1 MSGATIDLVFV
12 WRQNE
17 RVSSG
22 RRAES
27 LAMWF
32 SRHPEVRRVIYL
44 EPPLSRKSF
53 DAGQRWRKL
62 LPLHVRRMD
71 DRFWRLTVLKPN
83 TLLSLDG
90 EAAERR
96 TAWLSVRL
104 VQRFL
109 ERNTSRRRW
118 LWIYPPNPF
127 STALVRA
134 LPHDRLICDIV
145 DDVVSTKDADRE
157 HCEVLVQESTA
168 TFTTSADLA
177 DRLRPWHAGATYVP
191 NGLEP
196 SFIADVNQPTASS
209 TDRRVIGYLGVVS
222 ERTDPALL
230 AAVAERFPHCDLR
243 LVGWIDGWSDEI
255 RALLA
260 KPNVQFTERIPFDA
274 VARTIDSFD
283 VCLMPHRV
291 NSLSR
296 SMSPLK
302 LLQYVARGKPVVS
315 TPVAGLDAATDL
327 IRIASATAP
336 FLDAIAACL
345 EIEVGDHVLRRLRIE
360 RAAAHTWAERV
371 RTMWHAISHSGTQAK
386 IGGSSRAANRSS
398 VDSARFS
405 L

>member
-1 MSGATIDLVFV
+1 MSGGTIDLVFV

-53 DAGQRWRKL
+53 DVDRRWRKL
-62 LPLHVRRMD
+62 LPLHVRRVD
-71 DRFWRLTVLKPN
+71 DSFWRLTVLKPN
-83 TLLSLDG
+83 TLLSLDS

-109 ERNTSRRRW
+109 KRNTSRRRW

-145 DDVVSTKDADRE
+145 DDVVSTKDTDRE
-157 HCEVLVQESTA
+157 HCEVLVQESSA

-177 DRLRPWHAGATYVP
+177 DRLRPWHAGAMYVP

-209 TDRRVIGYLGVVS
+209 TEPPRHRLSRRRFRTYGPRAPRRRCRSLSTLRPPARRLDRRVVGRNQG
-222 ERTDPALL
+222 
-230 AAVAERFPHCDLR
+230 AARE
-243 LVGWIDGWSDEI
+243 
-255 RALLA
+255 
-260 KPNVQFTERIPFDA
+260 TERA
-274 VARTIDSFD
+274 V
-283 VCLMPHRV
+283 HRAHSV
-291 NSLSR
+291 R
-296 SMSPLK
+296 
-302 LLQYVARGKPVVS
+302 RG
-315 TPVAGLDAATDL
+315 G
-327 IRIASATAP
+327 
-336 FLDAIAACL
+336 
-345 EIEVGDHVLRRLRIE
+345 
-360 RAAAHTWAERV
+360 
-371 RTMWHAISHSGTQAK
+371 
-386 IGGSSRAANRSS
+386 ANHR
-398 VDSARFS
+398 
-405 L
+405 

>member
-1 MSGATIDLVFV
+1 MSGAGIDLIFV

-53 DAGQRWRKL
+53 DVDQRWRKL
-62 LPLHVRRMD
+62 LPLHVRRVD
-71 DRFWRLTVLKPN
+71 ERFWRLTVLKPN

-145 DDVVSTKDADRE
+145 DDVVSTKDSDRE
-157 HCEVLVQESTA
+157 HCEALVQESTA

-177 DRLRPWHAGATYVP
+177 DRLSPWHAGATYVP

-196 SFIADVNQPTASS
+196 SFIADVNKPTALS

-230 AAVAERFPHCDLR
+230 AAVADRFPHCDLR

-283 VCLMPHRV
+283 VCLMPHRD

-302 LLQYVARGKPVVS
+302 LFQYVARGKPVVS
-315 TPVAGLDAATDL
+315 TPVAGLEAVVDL
-327 IRIASATAP
+327 IRIAPATGP

-345 EIEVGDHVLRRLRIE
+345 QTDVGDLTLRRRRIE
-360 RAAAHTWAERV
+360 RAEEQTWPERV
-371 RTMWHAISHSGTQAK
+371 RTMWHVISQSSTQAK
-386 IGGSSRAANRSS
+386 MFGSGRPADSS
-398 VDSARFS
+398 ADTTRPS